1 MSPQQLFD
9 RAVTPQASQP
19 EQLPLHI
26 DSTERRRL
34 PARLLPMQPQD
45 GDAPFDDSAWFFEPW
60 WPGTSAL
67 AYVEDFRVRLQIE
80 HMADPISAFP
90 ELAGM
95 GADFHNDQ
103 LVVEGALLV
112 LDDEGRPDQE
122 LLRRRLAEEGSREGT
137 PAFVAS
143 DLLYDL
149 GEPLLELP
157 FSNRRERLA
166 SVLTDTDR
174 CVVSRGVRGE
184 GSTMAEAIMALGLTE
199 ISARLLTARYRPGV
213 RDVTWLRVPVL
224 ETPTVATR
232 PLLTLLQR
240 LPI

>member
-1 MSPQQLFD
+1 MSQQQLFD
-9 RAVTPQASQP
+9 RDISSQP

-26 DSTERRRL
+26 DPSDRRRL
-34 PARLLPMQPQD
+34 PARLRPMLPEQ
-45 GDAPFDDSAWFFEPW
+45 GDAPFDDRDWFFEPW
-60 WPGTSAL
+60 WPGASAL
-67 AYVEDFRVRLQIE
+67 AYVEDFGVRLQIE
-80 HMADPISAFP
+80 HLADPLAAFP
-90 ELAGM
+90 ELVEM

-103 LVVEGALLV
+103 LVVEGTLLV
-112 LDDEGRPDQE
+112 LDDEGRPDHD
-122 LLRRRLAEEGSREGT
+122 LLRRRLGEPGSREGT

-157 FSNRRERLA
+157 FFKRRERLA
-166 SVLTDTDR
+166 AVLSDTNR

-184 GSTMAEAIMALGLTE
+184 GTTMAEAIMALGLTE
-199 ISARLLTARYRPGV
+199 ISARLLTARYRAGV
-213 RDVTWLRVPVL
+213 RDVSWLRVPVI
-224 ETPTVATR
+224 EAPAAATR